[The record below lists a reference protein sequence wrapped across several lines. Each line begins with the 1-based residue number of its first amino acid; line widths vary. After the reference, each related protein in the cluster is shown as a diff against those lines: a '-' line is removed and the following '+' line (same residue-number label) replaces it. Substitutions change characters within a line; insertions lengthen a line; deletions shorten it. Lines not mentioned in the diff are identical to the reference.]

1 MCFALQQNNY
11 EYNKESTMTKSKVE
25 IDDLYKTKLEKLELE
40 NKLLTKTL
48 ENLKRL
54 SESEDRELVVYM
66 DERDALEES
75 MYNLVKIQE
84 TQIQVT
90 KSY

>member
-1 MCFALQQNNY
+1 
-11 EYNKESTMTKSKVE
+11 MTKSKVE

-48 ENLKRL
+48 ENVKRL

-75 MYNLVKIQE
+75 MYNLVKSQE